1 MRTAAPRV
9 RIDRATVVA
18 TARQLLDEEGMAGLS
33 MAKLG
38 QRLGVT
44 GMALYRHVA
53 DRADLEAAVAESVLE
68 DLLSEPD
75 APGDW
80 VEGIAAWMWRVRE
93 HWRSHPW
100 LGNLLGTA
108 TQISPPWRATLQ
120 RLADLLEQGGLE
132 QETVA
137 RELVRISRATAG
149 AVVLENVA
157 PLFADGGF
165 DGPLAKHI
173 RRYGNDDLFADLVAD
188 VVARLRSTTKET
200 SNATS

>member
-18 TARQLLDEEGMAGLS
+18 SARQLLDEEGMAGLS

-53 DRADLEAAVAESVLE
+53 DRADLEGAVAESVFA

-93 HWRSHPW
+93 LWRSHPW
-100 LGNLLGTA
+100 LGNLLGSA

-132 QETVA
+132 QEIVA

-157 PLFADGGF
+157 PLSADGGF

-188 VVARLRSTTKET
+188 VVARMRSTTRDRA
-200 SNATS
+200 SATP